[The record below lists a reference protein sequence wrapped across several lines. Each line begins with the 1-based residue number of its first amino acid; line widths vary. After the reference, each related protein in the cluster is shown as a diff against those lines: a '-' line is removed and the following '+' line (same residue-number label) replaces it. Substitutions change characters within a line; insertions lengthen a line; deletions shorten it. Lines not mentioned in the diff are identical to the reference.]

1 MRPANVA
8 VDSEDRTIYRAVNA
22 DCKLPVNRKYLA
34 VKPGD
39 VRANSSARIIPQCG
53 TAQKLNLTAGG
64 FDNQNTG
71 RKALIAAEPVTGRI
85 S

>member
-1 MRPANVA
+1 LQASGKPKVFGSKAWRCQGKFIRTHNPA
-8 VDSEDRTIYRAVNA
+8 
-22 DCKLPVNRKYLA
+22 
-34 VKPGD
+34 
-39 VRANSSARIIPQCG
+39 CG